1 MIIKEYRVLL
11 PLEVEE
17 YQRGQLFS
25 VAEASKQETGGGE
38 GVEIIKQEPFTSNEI
53 REGQNLSGIYA
64 HKLYHL
70 KSKMPWIVRKL
81 LPESAMVLDEE
92 SWNCYPYCKTV
103 LTNPGYMKK
112 DFRITVET
120 IHLQDDGSTEN
131 ALNVSDEVLKQRE
144 VVVLDIYD
152 DTHLNKKTDIRPET
166 DPSLFL
172 SQKTGRGPLA
182 PDWSK
187 TTKPVMCCYKLVTA
201 YFKWT
206 GFQGK
211 IENFIHGSYPRL
223 FTKFHRELWTWV
235 DLWYDLTL
243 EDIHKYEEETAEKLR
258 KQREN
263 GKVRGMSAD
272 GCVVNPLFE
281 DKENFVD

>member
-1 MIIKEYRVLL
+1 
-11 PLEVEE
+11 
-17 YQRGQLFS
+17 
-25 VAEASKQETGGGE
+25 
-38 GVEIIKQEPFTSNEI
+38 
-53 REGQNLSGIYA
+53 
-64 HKLYHL
+64 
-70 KSKMPWIVRKL
+70 MPWIVRKL
-81 LPESAMVLDEE
+81 LPESAMILDEE

-103 LTNPGYMKK
+103 LT
-112 DFRITVET
+112 
-120 IHLQDDGSTEN
+120 
-131 ALNVSDEVLKQRE
+131 ALNVSDEILKQRE

-152 DTHLNKKTDIRPET
+152 DTHLNQKTALNVSDEILKQREVVVLDIYDDTYLNKKTDIRPET

-223 FTKFHRELWTWV
+223 FTKFHRELWSWV

-272 GCVVNPLFE
+272 GCIVNPLFE